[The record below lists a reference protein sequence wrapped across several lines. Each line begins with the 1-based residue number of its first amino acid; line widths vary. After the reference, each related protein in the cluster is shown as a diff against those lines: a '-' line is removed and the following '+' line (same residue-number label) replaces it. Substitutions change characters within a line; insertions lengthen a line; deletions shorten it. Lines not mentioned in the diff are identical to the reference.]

1 MTLPCTGGPLYQDP
15 TCLIDGFGLILLAS
29 IVLYIGIVVPGIALA
44 YQRCARHRFG
54 VSYSTKDWYQM
65 RETLQLLE
73 TSIIDIPEDVFGHY
87 KINEEEQKVYNK
99 DESEKA
105 EDPVEGSE
113 AEKGEIYVT
122 VTGERMTCNMK
133 ISSRGL

>member
-1 MTLPCTGGPLYQDP
+1 M
-15 TCLIDGFGLILLAS
+15 IDGFGLIMLAS
-29 IVLYIGIVVPGIALA
+29 IVLYIGVIVPVIALA

-54 VSYSTKDWYQM
+54 VSYSTKDWVQM

-99 DESEKA
+99 DESKQK
-105 EDPVEGSE
+105 EDPVEGSDV
-113 AEKGEIYVT
+113 EKGEITVT
-122 VTGERMTCNMK
+122 VTGEMVTCNMK

>member
-1 MTLPCTGGPLYQDP
+1 M
-15 TCLIDGFGLILLAS
+15 IDGFGLILLAS
-29 IVLYIGIVVPGIALA
+29 IVLYIGVIVPVIALA

-54 VSYSTKDWYQM
+54 VSYSTKDWVQM

-73 TSIIDIPEDVFGHY
+73 TSIIDIPEEVFGNF
-87 KINEEEQKVYNK
+87 KINEEEQKVYHK
-99 DESEKA
+99 DECEKA

-113 AEKGEIYVT
+113 AEKGEIDVT

-133 ISSRGL
+133 ISSRVL